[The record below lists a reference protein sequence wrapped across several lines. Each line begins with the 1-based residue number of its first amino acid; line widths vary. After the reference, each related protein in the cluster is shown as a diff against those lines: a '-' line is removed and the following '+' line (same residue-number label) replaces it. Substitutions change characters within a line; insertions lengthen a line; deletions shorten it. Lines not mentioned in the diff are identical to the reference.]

1 MNFRKLIKKLLIS
14 KIDTNKYQECNPD
27 VKKNIFHHYEHYG
40 FEEGR
45 RAYFSILGNN
55 KSELL
60 PALEIQHLRAKDL
73 PTVSI
78 VPEIFNGT
86 PSPCSYIRLI
96 LPLQYLEFLNEI
108 NIEDD
113 VSSSRKI
120 WALNRVPNFPVGM
133 VEWIDSIMPS
143 DLILYDLDDDLISH
157 YGKSSAQTK
166 FIILML
172 ILADRVTVSTK
183 ALYKIVEKF
192 NKKSEIRRNF
202 SLLNPTANNSNFN
215 REFSILYMGTP
226 THSEDF
232 QHINEALEVVAEK
245 YKEIMVDLLGV
256 NSISKNK
263 IFNNTNI
270 INSYYPEFMENYGK
284 INTYKIGIIPLVDNL
299 INQSK
304 SNIKYYD
311 YLNKCQYIISS
322 DIGEYKKIKLERLS
336 VVKGNSKDA
345 WIKEIERVINL
356 PLIDNLEIKT
366 SYDDARAVKFN
377 ELKKLSNII
386 NSMKLL
392 NNYKVVNHSEV
403 REYLNEI
410 DLYDFFLKR
419 YSVKNG
425 VKLSNLEG
433 KPIELNLAEVI
444 RDNDSLFI
452 EDLLYLNMP
461 LISIIEKIKETNK
474 DFVLTIQFFNYK
486 FKSFSKNKDDLDEA
500 NSIAYQKKIPIFV
513 NRNLEKSSL
522 ISIESKAYKENLK
535 YINSLGERNP
545 FKSFTKICFDDFD
558 LIIILF

>member
-1 MNFRKLIKKLLIS
+1 MNFRKLLKKLLIS
-14 KIDTNKYQECNPD
+14 KIDTERYQECNPD
-27 VKKNIFHHYEHYG
+27 VKNNCLQHYEQYG

-45 RAYFSILGNN
+45 RAYFSMLERN

-60 PALEIQHLRAKDL
+60 PALEIQHLRVKDL

-96 LPLQYLEFLNEI
+96 FPLQYLEFLNEI
-108 NIEDD
+108 NIEDN
-113 VSSSRKI
+113 VNSFEKI
-120 WALNRVPNFPVGM
+120 WALNRVPNFPDGVLAW
-133 VEWIDSIMPS
+133 VDSIMPS
-143 DLILYDLDDDLISH
+143 DQILYDLDDDLISH
-157 YGKSSAQTK
+157 YGISSAQAK
-166 FIILML
+166 LIILML
-172 ILADRVTVSTK
+172 IMADRVTVSTK
-183 ALYKIVEKF
+183 ALYRIIEKF
-192 NKKSEIRRNF
+192 NNKSEVRGNF
-202 SLLNPTANNSNFN
+202 SLLNPTANKSNFN

-232 QHINEALEVVAEK
+232 KHINGALEAIAEK
-245 YKEIMVDLLGV
+245 YKEIKVDLLGV

-284 INTYKIGIIPLVDNL
+284 IKTYKIGIIPLVDNL

-322 DIGEYKKIKLERLS
+322 DVGEYKKIKLERLS

-419 YSVKNG
+419 YSAKNG
-425 VKLSNLEG
+425 VKLSNFEGEEIEFNLEKIVKG
-433 KPIELNLAEVI
+433 
-444 RDNDSLFI
+444 NDSLLV
-452 EDLLYLNMP
+452 EDLLYLKTP
-461 LISIIEKIKETNK
+461 LINIIENIKEANK
-474 DFVLTIQFFNYK
+474 DFVLTVQVIKYK
-486 FKSFSKNKDDLDEA
+486 SHNFLKNKYDLYQDDQMD
-500 NSIAYQKKIPIFV
+500 YQNKIKIPF
-513 NRNLEKSSL
+513 NRSLENSGL
-522 ISIESKAYKENLK
+522 ISFESKVYKDNLI
-535 YINSLGERNP
+535 YINSLGWGSP
-545 FKSFTKICFDDFD
+545 FKSFTKICFDDLDVF
-558 LIIILF
+558 IFIF